1 MAKRKKR
8 KTVLKQK
15 QHVVQTVRVVVNHSQ
30 HHRRRRRRRKS
41 NVGKLNREKFR
52 RITERNM
59 KEMKERMLA
68 GLHRKRLVA
77 APHTLTTSEIMR
89 ISPYIAERLGQ
100 ARFIAPPPQQVNP
113 TTGRPED
120 STPRHQVKAP
130 AGTDRRRRRQPHSPS
145 PTRPSPLAVAPAG
158 SPVLPMTPEL
168 LASRGIHRTPG
179 PTSARRTAGGGGAR
193 RTAGGGDAART
204 RLQERQRVR
213 RKGSKQI
220 SPEPSYAG
228 QQEQRRY
235 RPSRRKDKRNPLG

>member
-1 MAKRKKR
+1 MKKKR
-8 KTVLKQK
+8 KTALKQK
-15 QHVVQTVRVVVNHSQ
+15 QHVVQTVRVVVNHPQ

-100 ARFIAPPPQQVNP
+100 ARFVAPPPHQVNP
-113 TTGRPED
+113 TEGRPEG
-120 STPRHQVKAP
+120 STPRRPVKAA
-130 AGTDRRRRRQPHSPS
+130 AGSDRRRRRQPHSPS
-145 PTRPSPLAVAPAG
+145 PTRPSPGRPSPLAVAPAG
-158 SPVLPMTPEL
+158 SPVIAVTPEL

-193 RTAGGGDAART
+193 RTAGGGAAART

-220 SPEPSYAG
+220 SPEPSYVG
-228 QQEQRRY
+228 QQEQRRH
-235 RPSRRKDKRNPLG
+235 RGRK